1 MWTSTDDAVA
11 LGTMGVNSIADLTG
25 LSFDKTLVLRQIMPI
40 CDYIAL
46 AKLVVEQCTVQATQ
60 YEGQEY
66 ANVNVIQGA
75 NGATNA
81 AAAQTTVAQDESNW
95 DGCTH
100 IGSKVT
106 DAKTGRLRWADVL
119 GVDQV
124 QVLRDVFVDA
134 QESICRWE
142 PQARSGHA
150 GVIFQRHVL
159 VLGGLTAPDYYDND
173 VWYRDA
179 RRPLA
184 QFTVVPTSGS
194 SETGFRFE
202 SDKTSCVF
210 EYYLLNTVQQLVVRN
225 WTLTLGELDI
235 GSWLDSGTFMLRIRA
250 RDPAGNVDEKFEDG
264 RNEYTWEYVRP
275 LPWGL
280 IIGLSCVA
288 LVLLA
293 GFLMEWRKRRKR
305 AAMERYAMKRMRRK
319 LKKKNG
325 AVAIAKEGDANW
337 RETYDNAK
345 DGKKGK
351 KKSTKRKPTISKD
364 KAKNKDKKEKA
375 KRKEKSASK
384 SKTKDESKAKDKT
397 KTKSKKDDGKK
408 TTKKTLTKDEKK
420 KRTKSSD
427 TTGKTKAKTK
437 DVSTKTKT
445 KGSTKTAEKR
455 ASTASKKDKSD
466 KKKPHDKS
474 KSSEKKKTK

>member
-1 MWTSTDDAVA
+1 MHRSSNTGSTV
-11 LGTMGVNSIADLTG
+11 LQTQQQLKQ
-25 LSFDKTLVLRQIMPI
+25 LSLKT
-40 CDYIAL
+40 
-46 AKLVVEQCTVQATQ
+46 K
-60 YEGQEY
+60 
-66 ANVNVIQGA
+66 
-75 NGATNA
+75 
-81 AAAQTTVAQDESNW
+81 
-95 DGCTH
+95 
-100 IGSKVT
+100 
-106 DAKTGRLRWADVL
+106 
-119 GVDQV
+119 
-124 QVLRDVFVDA
+124 
-134 QESICRWE
+134 
-142 PQARSGHA
+142 
-150 GVIFQRHVL
+150 RHVL

-194 SETGFRFE
+194 SETDFRFE

-264 RNEYTWEYVRP
+264 RNEYTWEY
-275 LPWGL
+275 
-280 IIGLSCVA
+280 
-288 LVLLA
+288 
-293 GFLMEWRKRRKR
+293 WRKRRKR

-325 AVAIAKEGDANW
+325 AVATAKEGDANW

-364 KAKNKDKKEKA
+364 KAKNKDKKETA

-384 SKTKDESKAKDKT
+384 SKTKDNSKVKDKT

-420 KRTKSSD
+420 KKTRASD

-437 DVSTKTKT
+437 DVSTKTKM
-445 KGSTKTAEKR
+445 KGSTKTTEKR

>member
-1 MWTSTDDAVA
+1 MVDTDAVA

-66 ANVNVIQGA
+66 ANVN
-75 NGATNA
+75 
-81 AAAQTTVAQDESNW
+81 
-95 DGCTH
+95 
-100 IGSKVT
+100 
-106 DAKTGRLRWADVL
+106 
-119 GVDQV
+119 
-124 QVLRDVFVDA
+124 
-134 QESICRWE
+134 
-142 PQARSGHA
+142 
-150 GVIFQRHVL
+150 
-159 VLGGLTAPDYYDND
+159 
-173 VWYRDA
+173 
-179 RRPLA
+179 
-184 QFTVVPTSGS
+184 
-194 SETGFRFE
+194 
-202 SDKTSCVF
+202 TSCVF

-325 AVAIAKEGDANW
+325 AVATAKEGDANW

-364 KAKNKDKKEKA
+364 KAKNKDKKETA

-384 SKTKDESKAKDKT
+384 SKTKDNSKVKDKT

-420 KRTKSSD
+420 KKTRASD

-437 DVSTKTKT
+437 DVSTKTKM
-445 KGSTKTAEKR
+445 KGSTKTTEKR

>member
-1 MWTSTDDAVA
+1 MVDTDAVA

-66 ANVNVIQGA
+66 ANVNVIQGV
-75 NGATNA
+75 NGAANA

-134 QESICRWE
+134 QES
-142 PQARSGHA
+142 
-150 GVIFQRHVL
+150 
-159 VLGGLTAPDYYDND
+159 GLTAPDYYDND

-194 SETGFRFE
+194 SETDFRFE

-325 AVAIAKEGDANW
+325 AVATAKEGDANW

-364 KAKNKDKKEKA
+364 KAKNKDKKETA

-384 SKTKDESKAKDKT
+384 SKTKDNSKVKDKT

-420 KRTKSSD
+420 KKTRASD

-437 DVSTKTKT
+437 DVSTKTKM
-445 KGSTKTAEKR
+445 KGSTKTTEKR